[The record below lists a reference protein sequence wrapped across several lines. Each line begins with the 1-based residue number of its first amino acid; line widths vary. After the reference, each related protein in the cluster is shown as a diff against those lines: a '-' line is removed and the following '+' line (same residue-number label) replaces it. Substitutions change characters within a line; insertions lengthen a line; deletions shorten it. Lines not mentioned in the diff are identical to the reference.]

1 MYCLNVYP
9 KTAINHKTMNKNT
22 PLNSGIQP
30 DLKIETAIIGA
41 GTSGLYTAYRLVTD
55 KKYTADQV
63 QIFDLSSKLGG
74 RLESVI
80 MPGMDFW
87 GELGGMRYLT
97 SQEIVTTL
105 IEGYISPK
113 DPKKRIPVLKDKMT
127 PVPFPMGKSSKL
139 LMYLRKER
147 FKQDAWDEAQKK
159 GKKLPTRYYLNET
172 DLGFSS
178 DQLFNKIIYDV
189 LMADPWVA
197 KKYQKKIKK
206 GHNVYDYTFELT
218 SEDWDEIKP
227 RLVYN
232 FPKSPYDKRKVND
245 LGFWNLIKDQVSQ
258 EGYEFLANAGGYYS
272 NTINWNSAEAFPY
285 MVGDFTA
292 GTIYKTIEEGYDS
305 IAYAVANSYMEH
317 KGACIW
323 SENKLETF
331 TKEHSVKTHKY
342 QLTFLNIK
350 TNSKWHVYANSIV
363 LAMPRKSLELLD
375 QNNFFFNVNEN
386 SVLNENIRSVIMEPA
401 FKILMGFEYPWWK
414 ELGIDSGH
422 SITDLPM
429 RQCYYFG
436 TDKKTKN
443 SMLLGS
449 YGDMETETFWKA
461 LSDDKVL
468 FEVKAAKSASLKELH
483 QLNDVQATKLM
494 VDELM
499 NQLRELHGKDVT
511 IPEPYVTYFKD
522 WTDEP
527 FGAGYH
533 AWKAGFSVGDVMKY
547 MRKPK
552 HDEQI
557 HICGEAYS
565 DQQGWVEGAFCEA
578 EKMLQDYFGLKRPF
592 WLPDNYYLGW

>member
-1 MYCLNVYP
+1 
-9 KTAINHKTMNKNT
+9 MNKNT
-22 PLNSGIQP
+22 PLNPGMHP
-30 DLKIETAIIGA
+30 DLKIEVAIIGA

-55 KKYTADQV
+55 KRFKPSDV
-63 QIFDLSSKLGG
+63 QIFDMNEKLGG

-80 MPGMDFW
+80 MPGMNFW

-97 SQEIVTTL
+97 SQEIVTNL
-105 IEGYISPK
+105 IEGYP
-113 DPKKRIPVLKDKMT
+113 DPLDKQKRIPILKDIMT
-127 PVPFPMGKSSKL
+127 PVDFPMGEASKL

-147 FKQDAWDEAQKK
+147 CLQNAWNVAQDK
-159 GKKLPTRYYLNET
+159 GEKLITRYYLNDD

-178 DQLFNKIIYDV
+178 DQLFNKVIYDV

-197 KKYQKKIKK
+197 EKYGEKIKRGK
-206 GHNVYDYTFELT
+206 TMYDYSFELT
-218 SEDWDEIKP
+218 SVDWDDIKP

-232 FPKSPYDKRKVND
+232 FPNSPYDKRKVND
-245 LGFWNLIKDQVSQ
+245 LGFWNLLKDQVSQ

-285 MVGDFTA
+285 MVGDFSADTK
-292 GTIYKTIEEGYDS
+292 YKTIEEGYDS
-305 IAYAVANSYMEH
+305 IAYAIANAYMEYDSE
-317 KGACIW
+317 GATIW
-323 SENKLETF
+323 SENKLITF
-331 TKEHSVKTHKY
+331 RKDHPLLTTHKY
-342 QLTFLNIK
+342 ELTFLNLK
-350 TNSKWHVYANSIV
+350 TNTTWKVYANSIV

-386 SVLNENIRSVIMEPA
+386 SKLNYNIRSVIMEPA
-401 FKILMGFEYPWWK
+401 FKILMGFPYPWWK
-414 ELGIDSGH
+414 ELGIDHGH

-436 TDKKTKN
+436 TDEQTDN

-461 LSDDKVL
+461 LSDDKIL

-483 QLNDVQATKLM
+483 ELDDVQATKLM

-499 NQLRELHGKDVT
+499 AQLRELHGDQIT

-522 WTDEP
+522 WTDDP

-533 AWKAGFSVGDVMKY
+533 AWKAGYLVKDVMPY
-547 MRKPK
+547 MRKPVSNE
-552 HDEQI
+552 HI
-557 HICGEAYS
+557 HIIGEAYS

-578 EKMLQDYFGLKRPF
+578 EKMLEEHYGLNRPY
-592 WLPDNYYLGW
+592 WLSPDYYLGY

>member
-1 MYCLNVYP
+1 
-9 KTAINHKTMNKNT
+9 MNKNT
-22 PLNSGIQP
+22 PLNTGMYP
-30 DLKIETAIIGA
+30 DLKIEVAIIGA
-41 GTSGLYTAYRLVTD
+41 GTSGLYTAYRLVAEN
-55 KKYTADQV
+55 KYKASEV
-63 QIFDLSSKLGG
+63 QIFDMNSKLGG

-80 MPGMDFW
+80 MPGMNFW

-105 IEGYISPK
+105 IEGYPLSEK
-113 DPKKRIPVLKDKMT
+113 DPNKRTPVLKDKMT
-127 PVPFPMGKSSKL
+127 AIPFPMGDPTKL

-147 FKQDAWDEAQKK
+147 FKQNAWEVAQSENE
-159 GKKLPTRYYLNET
+159 KLPTRYYLNEN

-197 KKYQKKIKK
+197 KTYGSKIIK
-206 GHNVYDYTFELT
+206 GSSVYDYSFKLT
-218 SEDWDEIKP
+218 SRDWDEIKP
-227 RLVYN
+227 RLIYN
-232 FPKSPYDKRKVND
+232 FPESPYNKRKVND

-258 EGYEFLANAGGYYS
+258 EGYVFLANAGGYYS

-285 MVGDFTA
+285 MVGDFSADT
-292 GTIYKTIEEGYDS
+292 TYKTIEEGYDS
-305 IAYAVANSYMEH
+305 IAYAIANSYMDNE
-317 KGACIW
+317 GACIW
-323 SENKLETF
+323 SENKLLTF
-331 TKEHSVKTHKY
+331 TKEHSSKDTHKY
-342 QLTFLNIK
+342 ELTFLNLK
-350 TNSKWHVYANSIV
+350 TNSKWKVYANALV

-375 QNNFFFNVNEN
+375 QNNFFFNIDQN
-386 SVLNENIRSVIMEPA
+386 SVINQNIRSVIMEPA

-414 ELGIDSGH
+414 ELDIDSGH

-436 TDKKTKN
+436 TDPENDN

-461 LSDDKVL
+461 LSDDKLL
-468 FEVKAAKSASLKELH
+468 FEVRSAKSASLKELH

-494 VDELM
+494 VNELM
-499 NQLRELHGKDVT
+499 HQLRELHGKDVV

-533 AWKAGFSVGDVMKY
+533 AWKAGYSVKNVMPY
-547 MRKPK
+547 MRKPVA
-552 HDEQI
+552 DEQI

-578 EKMLQDYFGLKRPF
+578 EKMLQEYFGLDRPI
-592 WLPDNYYLGW
+592 WLSPDYYLGW